1 MSLSDT
7 ALRRLACAVFGLSVV
22 GLIAGISMDAVSE
35 GVQDPVFGLIVFS
48 FPTVGFVVLLRR
60 PRTNLGWLMLSMGI
74 AFALPLQS
82 YANYALTGPQ
92 APLPGAGVALALSE
106 PTWVPFI
113 GISGYLLMLF
123 PDGHLPSPRW
133 RWFSWLCGIG
143 LVVLSITIAFSPGTF
158 EDLGYPNITNP
169 LGIEALGSLGGWI
182 FVLVIFAPLTVVGG
196 AVAVIRRLRHATDP
210 VQRQQLRWL
219 AWTAAVIA
227 SSYVLAFVPQ
237 AVFHATPGSSW
248 ENWLGTFAAL
258 SFMLIP
264 ITIGISVLK
273 YRLYEIDVVIRK
285 TVVFAVLGVFI
296 AIVYVALV
304 AGIGVL
310 VGTRSSAFA
319 SGIAAAVVA
328 IAFQPARR
336 WAQRAADRIVYGGR
350 ATPYEVLT
358 EFGENLADTYGAE
371 DVLPR
376 LARVLGEGVGAGRAR
391 VWLGAGAAR
400 RVVATWAP
408 DDADD
413 GEEDDLVE
421 DVRHQGETL
430 GALSLRMPAND
441 PLDEARARLVTD
453 LAAQAG
459 LVMRN
464 ARLVED
470 LRESRRRLVAA
481 QDVERRKLERNIHD
495 GAQQQLVALSVKL
508 RLAQTLLGGD
518 PDRAGTLLTELLSE
532 SNRAL
537 EDLRDLA
544 RGIYPPLLAD
554 KGLAAALEAQAAR
567 SPIPTSV
574 TADGVD
580 RYSQD
585 VEAAVYFSCLEA
597 MQNVAK
603 YAHARSVAITVS
615 AADGRLVFR
624 IADDGV
630 GFDRSA
636 TGYGTGLLGIA
647 DRLAVLDGSLTVD
660 ASPGNGT
667 RITGSL
673 PVAREDAR
681 VAEPEP
687 TIAPAPIVA
696 ADIVSS

>member
-7 ALRRLACAVFGLSVV
+7 TLRRLACAVFGLSVA
-22 GLIAGISMDAVSE
+22 GLIAGISMDAVSQ
-35 GVQDPVFGLIVFS
+35 GQQDALFGLIVFS

-74 AFALPLQS
+74 AFALPFQS
-82 YANYALTGPQ
+82 YANYALSGPQ
-92 APLPGAGVALALSE
+92 APLPGAGIALALSG
-106 PTWVPFI
+106 PVWVPFI
-113 GISGYLLMLF
+113 GISGFLLLLF

-133 RWFSWLCGIG
+133 RWFAWLCGIG
-143 LVVLSITIAFSPGTF
+143 LVALSILIIFSPGTF

-169 LGIEALGSLGGWI
+169 LGIEALDLGEWI
-182 FVLVIFAPLTVVGG
+182 FVLVIFAPLTVIGG
-196 AVAVIRRLRHATDP
+196 AVAVIRRLRHASDP

-219 AWTAAVIA
+219 AWTAAIIA
-227 SSYVLAFVPQ
+227 SLYVLAFVPQ
-237 AVFHATPGSSW
+237 AIFQAAAGSSW
-248 ENWLGTFAAL
+248 ENWLGSIGAL
-258 SFMLIP
+258 SFTLIP

-285 TVVFAVLGVFI
+285 TVVFAVLGAFI

-371 DVLPR
+371 DVLLR
-376 LARVLGEGVGAGRAR
+376 LARVLGEGVGADRAR

-400 RVVATWAP
+400 RVVATWTADGP
-408 DDADD
+408 DD
-413 GEEDDLVE
+413 GEDDQLLE

-430 GALSLRMPAND
+430 GALSVRMPAND

-464 ARLVED
+464 AGLVED

-508 RLAQTLLGGD
+508 RLAQTLIGRD
-518 PDRAGTLLTELLSE
+518 PDLAASLLTELLSE

-537 EDLRDLA
+537 DDLRDLA

-580 RYSQD
+580 RYPQD
-585 VEAAVYFSCLEA
+585 LEAAVYFSCLEA

-603 YAHARSVAITVS
+603 YAGARSVAITLS
-615 AADGRLVFR
+615 TADGRLVFR

-630 GFDRSA
+630 GFDPSA

-647 DRLAVLDGSLTVD
+647 DRLAVLDGWLTVD

-687 TIAPAPIVA
+687 TIAPAPIAA
-696 ADIVSS
+696 ADIVTS

>member
-1 MSLSDT
+1 MTLSDT
-7 ALRRLACAVFGLSVV
+7 ALRRLACAVFGLSVA

-35 GVQDPVFGLIVFS
+35 GQQDPIFGLIVFS

-74 AFALPLQS
+74 AFALPFQS
-82 YANYALTGPQ
+82 YGNYALSGPQ
-92 APLPGAGVALALSE
+92 APLPGAGIALALSE
-106 PTWVPFI
+106 PAWVPFI

-133 RWFSWLCGIG
+133 RWFSWLCGVG
-143 LVVLSITIAFSPGTF
+143 LVALSITIAFSPGTF
-158 EDLGYPNITNP
+158 EDLGYANITNP
-169 LGIEALGSLGGWI
+169 LGIEAIGALGGGI

-196 AVAVIRRLRHATDP
+196 AVAVIGRLRHATDP

-264 ITIGISVLK
+264 ITIGITVLK

-285 TVVFAVLGVFI
+285 TVIFAVLGAFI

-310 VGTRSSAFA
+310 VGTRSSALA

-376 LARVLGEGVGAGRAR
+376 LARVLGEGVGAERAR
-391 VWLGAGAAR
+391 VWLGTVSAR
-400 RVVATWAP
+400 RIVATWA
-408 DDADD
+408 ADEAQAD
-413 GEEDDLVE
+413 GEDDLLE
-421 DVRHQGETL
+421 DVRHQGQIL
-430 GALSLRMPAND
+430 GALSVRMPAND
-441 PLDEARARLVTD
+441 PIDDSRARLVTD

-464 ARLVED
+464 AGLVED

-481 QDVERRKLERNIHD
+481 QDLERRKLERNIHD
-495 GAQQQLVALSVKL
+495 GAQQQLVALAVKL
-508 RLAQTLLGGD
+508 RLAQSLIGRD
-518 PDRAGTLLTELLSE
+518 PDRAEALLTELLSE

-537 EDLRDLA
+537 DDLRDLA

-567 SPIPTSV
+567 SPVPTTVAS
-574 TADGVD
+574 DGVG
-580 RYSQD
+580 RYPQEI
-585 VEAAVYFSCLEA
+585 EAAAYFSCLEA
-597 MQNVAK
+597 MQNIAK
-603 YAHARSVAITVS
+603 YADARVVSITLATS
-615 AADGRLVFR
+615 DGRLVFR

-630 GFDRSA
+630 GFDPAA

-647 DRLAVLDGSLTVD
+647 DRLAVLDGSLLVD
-660 ASPGNGT
+660 SSPGQGT
-667 RITGSL
+667 RIIGSL
-673 PVAREDAR
+673 PVPAEDAR

-687 TIAPAPIVA
+687 TISVPPVVA
-696 ADIVSS
+696 ADPAS